1 MRPLLNIISL
11 EQFTLLKESENASPI
26 SCPWLTDCINQVKFW
41 ICQDHTTSKENLH
54 DKAKNYTLNY
64 FANHPELPGNR
75 DGLAKEVADEVER
88 EFQDKCFDQRPP
100 AGVVARNER
109 ERIPEE
115 PESKYI
121 KLSP

>member
-1 MRPLLNIISL
+1 MKPLLNIIGL
-11 EQFTLLKESENASPI
+11 EQFTMMSEGKKS
-26 SCPWLTDCINQVKFW
+26 SFSSDLWWTDCIYQVKFW
-41 ICQDHTTSKENLH
+41 ICQDRTTTRDNLH
-54 DKAKNYTLNY
+54 EKAMNYALNY
-64 FANHPELPGNR
+64 IAIHPEIPVNR
-75 DGLAKEVADEVER
+75 DDFAREVADEVER
-88 EFQDKCFDQRPP
+88 AFQDKCFDQRPP